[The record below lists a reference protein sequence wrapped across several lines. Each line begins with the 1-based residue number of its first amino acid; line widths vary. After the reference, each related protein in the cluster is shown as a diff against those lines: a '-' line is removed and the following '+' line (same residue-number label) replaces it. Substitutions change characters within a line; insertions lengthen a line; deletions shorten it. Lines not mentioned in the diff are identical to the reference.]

1 YKFDGT
7 NLLMRSPSHIISDT
21 MYDNDSFQSHVRA
34 SIATG
39 AVTKILL
46 AKRLMID
53 LDTPED
59 LELLLNKHVSS
70 KSISYLKQI
79 RTANSRR
86 GGVKDG

>member
-1 YKFDGT
+1 
-7 NLLMRSPSHIISDT
+7 

-34 SIATG
+34 SIAAG

-79 RTANSRR
+79 RPANSRR
-86 GGVKDG
+86 GGVKDR